1 MGTEIERKFLIDV
14 DKLKASSTPLHIYK
28 IEQAFIVTQP
38 NATVRVRIMTSEEH
52 TALVPHQKIKL
63 GFKLGCGPVRD
74 EFEFDIDLETA
85 EAYISTYPS
94 VRKTRYVF
102 AIEGSERYW
111 EVDEFHGKHE
121 GLWLA
126 EIELGS
132 LDEAVD
138 LPSWIA
144 DEVTYDAEYYNCN
157 IAQTDK

>member
-14 DKLKASSTPLHIYK
+14 DKLKASVNPSHIYD
-28 IEQAFIVTQP
+28 IRQAFIVTQP
-38 NATVRVRIMTSEEH
+38 DVSVRVRIMTSEEH
-52 TALVPHQKIKL
+52 SAIAPNQIVKI
-63 GFKLGCGPVRD
+63 GFKIGNGPIRS

-85 EAYISTYPS
+85 ESLISKYPT
-94 VRKTRYVF
+94 VHKTRYMIQ
-102 AIEGSERYW
+102 IESSERYW